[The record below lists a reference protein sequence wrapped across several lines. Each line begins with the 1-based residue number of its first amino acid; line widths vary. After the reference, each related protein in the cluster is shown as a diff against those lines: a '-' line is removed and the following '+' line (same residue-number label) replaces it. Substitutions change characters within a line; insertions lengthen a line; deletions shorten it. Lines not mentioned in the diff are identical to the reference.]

1 MKERLKGTKIKF
13 ESNPLNEE
21 IGMFELMNGKT
32 VVFSHGHHDSVN
44 QSMQSMVGATHKF
57 IDYVLMGHYHSPKQ
71 KVFEGCNVIVNSSIV
86 GPEQYAFSKRL
97 FGKASQKLLIFEGDN
112 FYNMDIYLN

>member
-1 MKERLKGTKIKF
+1 MKYLIRNEYLDKIIKLQNTPDIKVITGMRRSGKSILLK
-13 ESNPLNEE
+13 E
-21 IGMFELMNGKT
+21 
-32 VVFSHGHHDSVN
+32 
-44 QSMQSMVGATHKF
+44 F
-57 IDYVLMGHYHSPKQ
+57 IDYVLMGHYHSSKQ